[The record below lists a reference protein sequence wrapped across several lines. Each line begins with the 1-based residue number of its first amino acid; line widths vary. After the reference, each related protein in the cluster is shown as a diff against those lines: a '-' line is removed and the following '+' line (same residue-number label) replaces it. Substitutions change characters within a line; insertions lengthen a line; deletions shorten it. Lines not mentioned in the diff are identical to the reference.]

1 MIHNNIG
8 ICLVKMY
15 ENTEEEKPAAPAD
28 RPEEEKKGDG
38 VFSFAKN
45 KKANTEKDKA
55 MVKAKE
61 HFTKAIELD
70 DKYVKPHYQRMMLL
84 KGEKEYEEALVDA
97 KRIQ

>member
-15 ENTEEEKPAAPAD
+15 ENTEENPPT
-28 RPEEEKKGDG
+28 RSEEEKKGDG

-61 HFTKAIELD
+61 HFTKAI
-70 DKYVKPHYQRMMLL
+70 
-84 KGEKEYEEALVDA
+84 
-97 KRIQ
+97 